1 MVFHFCFDGHM
12 INKDSDEARDQEEF
26 WDNKKRTN
34 QSLLDKINVAVKEE
48 FGKDPRK
55 YLQLN

>member
-1 MVFHFCFDGHM
+1 M
-12 INKDSDEARDQEEF
+12 IAKDSDEARDQEEL

-55 YLQLN
+55 LFNSSKAICI

>member
-1 MVFHFCFDGHM
+1 MFHFSYDGHVVA
-12 INKDSDEARDQEEF
+12 KDSDEARDMEEF

-34 QSLLDKINVAVKEE
+34 QSLLDKINVSVKEE

-55 YLQLN
+55 YI